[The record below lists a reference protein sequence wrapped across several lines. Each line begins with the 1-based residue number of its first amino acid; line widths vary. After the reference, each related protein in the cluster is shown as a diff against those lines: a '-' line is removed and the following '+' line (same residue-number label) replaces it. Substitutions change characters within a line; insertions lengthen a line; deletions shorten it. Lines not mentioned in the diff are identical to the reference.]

1 MTDAL
6 CGPSNPLQNFQKH
19 TTVDRTLQQDRHLLR
34 QSPSEGFRSAARANA
49 GALDRE
55 FEAFEAGL
63 NPLPVP
69 PEFQQPQNATYTGL
83 KPLDDR
89 SYTAGWASDFQR
101 LQLSN
106 TPPPIVQYRPTSR
119 TSIQPGS
126 QSTWQNDY
134 LRQSSQPPRQQFT
147 QPSMQQG
154 YGTMTMGRLETQR
167 PFVNDGL
174 EIGVL
179 ESKQPRSLEDERFD
193 EAAFER
199 AFDAARSQIIDQEDA
214 LAQEYKVQSE
224 EPTFHD
230 DLDEQLPQ
238 TDHLLEQHLIDAD
251 TIPWHDPEQVQ
262 ELLENDD
269 PDALARTAGQL
280 LDSVKDDQSEKFRGS
295 NFLALMR
302 QLRDKEVTVHGEQ
315 IVDISTH
322 NEHDNPSIADAKM
335 TGAIDVDNTI
345 DAGSFE
351 IEENLKTTEAS

>member
-1 MTDAL
+1 MADAL

-19 TTVDRTLQQDRHLLR
+19 TTVDRTLQQDRHLVR

-63 NPLPVP
+63 NPSPVP
-69 PEFQQPQNATYTGL
+69 PEFQQPQNARYTGF
-83 KPLDDR
+83 KPLDGR
-89 SYTAGWASDFQR
+89 PHTAGWASDFQR

-134 LRQSSQPPRQQFT
+134 LRQSPQPQRQQFA
-147 QPSMQQG
+147 QRSMQQG
-154 YGTMTMGRLETQR
+154 YGVMTMGRLETQR
-167 PFVNDGL
+167 QLVNDGL
-174 EIGVL
+174 DIGVA
-179 ESKQPRSLEDERFD
+179 ESKQLRSFEDEGFD

-199 AFDAARSQIIDQEDA
+199 AFDAARSQVIDQEDT

-224 EPTFHD
+224 EHTFRD

-238 TDHLLEQHLIDAD
+238 SDHLLEQLRIGAD
-251 TIPWHDPEQVQ
+251 TIPWQDPEQEQ
-262 ELLENDD
+262 ERLGKDD

-295 NFLALMR
+295 SFLALMR

-315 IVDISTH
+315 LVDNSTH

-335 TGAIDVDNTI
+335 TGAIDVDNTT
-345 DAGSFE
+345 DAGRFE
-351 IEENLKTTEAS
+351 IKENLKTTEAA